1 VSIPRDDVV
10 RSPLPFAMTCAKLSS
25 SIDILASRLIFNNR
39 NNESSTQSR
48 RGPFTGSSQ
57 HHKNDN
63 AALGFP
69 DITMYPV
76 GNVETR
82 VDRTGI
88 VSTSQE
94 QIIDRSASRFDGRS
108 TDGDEESQHKGTGGT
123 IVKTVEFEFHDSSVR

>member
-10 RSPLPFAMTCAKLSS
+10 RSPFPFAMTCAKLSS
-25 SIDILASRLIFNNR
+25 SIDILASRLVFNNR
-39 NNESSTQSR
+39 NNESSTHSR
-48 RGPFTGSSQ
+48 RGVPFTGSQ

-69 DITMYPV
+69 DISMYPV

-82 VDRTGI
+82 VDSHGI
-88 VSTSQE
+88 MSTSQE

-123 IVKTVEFEFHDSSVR
+123 IVKTVEFEFHDSSAR